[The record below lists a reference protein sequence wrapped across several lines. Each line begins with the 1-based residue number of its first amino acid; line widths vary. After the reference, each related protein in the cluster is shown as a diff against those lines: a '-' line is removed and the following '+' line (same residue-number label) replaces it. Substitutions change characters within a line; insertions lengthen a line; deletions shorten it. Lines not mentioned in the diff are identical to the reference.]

1 MKKQIYQN
9 IKQILMACFM
19 CLIAFVFSFNSIYA
33 EETGSITVD
42 TPTEEMKVSLYR
54 VGEFTDQGTFTLT
67 KPYQSY
73 AVSLDYSSS
82 EKWQATANI
91 LAQYIQRDG
100 IAADEEGISSS
111 SQSVTFNDLSCGL
124 YLIVGSEKEVNDSG
138 NVQVYIPQ
146 VSLIALPDVS
156 KDDSYHLK
164 TVMKYEKDDYTY
176 NSLHVLK
183 VWEQDSDNT
192 RPSSIQVD
200 LLQKD
205 TTGKT
210 IIYDQQFLNADNHW
224 SYTWN
229 DLSSK
234 YTWNVVETTVPRG
247 YTVSSNKEGNTVVLT
262 NTLATPVTV
271 EQQKP
276 SNQIPLTGQLLWP
289 VPVLIIAGITFLI
302 IGKACKKYEE

>member
-1 MKKQIYQN
+1 MWK
-9 IKQILMACFM
+9 
-19 CLIAFVFSFNSIYA
+19 
-33 EETGSITVD
+33 
-42 TPTEEMKVSLYR
+42 
-54 VGEFTDQGTFTLT
+54 
-67 KPYQSY
+67 
-73 AVSLDYSSS
+73 
-82 EKWQATANI
+82 
-91 LAQYIQRDG
+91 
-100 IAADEEGISSS
+100 
-111 SQSVTFNDLSCGL
+111 
-124 YLIVGSEKEVNDSG
+124 
-138 NVQVYIPQ
+138 
-146 VSLIALPDVS
+146 
-156 KDDSYHLK
+156 
-164 TVMKYEKDDYTY
+164 
-176 NSLHVLK
+176 
-183 VWEQDSDNT
+183 QDSDNT

-247 YTVSSNKEGNTVVLT
+247 YTVSSNSEGNTVVLT
-262 NTLATPVTV
+262 NTAKTPVIV

>member
-9 IKQILMACFM
+9 IKQILMTCFM

-42 TPTEEMKVSLYR
+42 TPMEEMKVSLYR

-138 NVQVYIPQ
+138 TVQVYIPQ

-156 KDDSYHLK
+156 TDDSYHLK
-164 TVMKYEKDDYTY
+164 TVMKYEKDDYTST
-176 NSLHVLK
+176 SLHVLK
-183 VWEQDSDNT
+183 VWERDSDNT

-289 VPVLIIAGITFLI
+289 VPILIISGITFLI
-302 IGKACKKYEE
+302 IGKVCKKYEE

>member
-9 IKQILMACFM
+9 IKQIFMTCFM
-19 CLIAFVFSFNSIYA
+19 CLIAFVFSFTCVYA

-54 VGEFTDQGTFTLT
+54 IGEFTDQGTFTLT
-67 KPYQSY
+67 KTYQSY
-73 AVSLDYSSS
+73 AVSLDHSSS

-100 IAADEEGISSS
+100 IDADEEGISSS
-111 SQSVTFNDLSCGL
+111 NQSVTFNDLSCGL
-124 YLIVGSEKEVNDSG
+124 YLIVGNEKEVNDSG

-156 KDDSYHLK
+156 TDDSYHLK

-183 VWEQDSDNT
+183 VWEHDSDNN

-271 EQQKP
+271 EQQQP

-289 VPVLIIAGITFLI
+289 VPVLFIAGIIFLV
-302 IGKACKKYEE
+302 IGKAYKKYEE